1 MKPQAKFVGSKV
13 VEQNCRPFMDSKHS
27 FYIFSSTSEYNF
39 ERIFKNKET
48 VLYKCM
54 LKMF

>member
-1 MKPQAKFVGSKV
+1 MKPQAQFVGSKV
-13 VEQNCRPFMDSKHS
+13 VEQNYSTFMDSKHS
-27 FYIFSSTSEYNF
+27 FYIFASTSEYNF

-54 LKMF
+54 LKVF